1 MKNELSLHSIPGSGI
16 SSSVV
21 EVKAHRLA
29 SLRGGGFYF
38 ISLLDKVPSL
48 FVFISLFNETM
59 LLEAYI

>member
-38 ISLLDKVPSL
+38 SSGQGSFSLCFHF
-48 FVFISLFNETM
+48 FV
-59 LLEAYI
+59 